1 LFQTRKKL
9 LDLLT
14 TLTSLIS
21 LREQKRAAFLL
32 DLRAIAPASMAVLGR
47 SALLYAPLA
56 ALVATIVPDVLSW
69 TEQAG
74 PQFDLKFLAAGV
86 SLLVF
91 LATRNG

>member
-1 LFQTRKKL
+1 M

-32 DLRAIAPASMAVLGR
+32 GLRAIAPASMADLGR
-47 SALLYAPLA
+47 SALRDAPLV
-56 ALVATIVPDVLSW
+56 ALVVIIAPDVLPW
-69 TEQAG
+69 AEQAG

>member
-1 LFQTRKKL
+1 M

-14 TLTSLIS
+14 TATSLIS

-32 DLRAIAPASMAVLGR
+32 GLRAIAPASMADLGR
-47 SALLYAPLA
+47 SALRDAPLV
-56 ALVATIVPDVLSW
+56 ALVVIIIPDVLPC

>member
-1 LFQTRKKL
+1 M

-32 DLRAIAPASMAVLGR
+32 GLRAIAPASMADLGR
-47 SALLYAPLA
+47 SALRDAPLV
-56 ALVATIVPDVLSW
+56 ALVVIITPDVLPW

>member
-1 LFQTRKKL
+1 
-9 LDLLT
+9 
-14 TLTSLIS
+14 
-21 LREQKRAAFLL
+21 
-32 DLRAIAPASMAVLGR
+32 MAVLGR
-47 SALLYAPLA
+47 SALRYAPLA